1 MIRYLHHELEQLPA
15 NILRLQLP
23 SIYTLGDLMRKL
35 TDEVDLGAERVGS
48 LLVSNLP
55 LLYPGNGDVTHQE
68 DSGLVTCL
76 SPLRF
81 H

>member
-1 MIRYLHHELEQLPA
+1 
-15 NILRLQLP
+15 
-23 SIYTLGDLMRKL
+23 MRKL

-68 DSGLVTCL
+68 DSDWLPVSLHTD
-76 SPLRF
+76 F
-81 H
+81 TE